1 MNLNQ
6 ISIVFPGQ
14 GSQYVGMLSSYLDNF
29 PSVQETFEEA
39 SKLLNINF
47 IDLLT
52 KGTKEDLAKTKI
64 TQPLMLIADVAL
76 WKLISNL
83 LNKPMCVAGHSLGE
97 YAALVAAE
105 VLSFES
111 ALILVQERS
120 ELMQQA
126 VPDNEGGIAAIIGL
140 DEEVINHICSEISK
154 DSKLLVSAA
163 NLNSSNQIVISGTK
177 LGVIEAI
184 ERFKSLGA
192 KRAISLPMTV
202 PAHCMLMKSASEKF
216 SLVLEKVEFKKPNIP
231 VIHNFDSQPEND
243 TQVIKTKLIKQI
255 YSPVRWLDTI
265 NLMRDMN
272 VKTIIECGP
281 SKVLCGLIKR
291 ISPEIEIIDLDNYK
305 NYLVLSNG

>member
-1 MNLNQ
+1 MNLNHV
-6 ISIVFPGQ
+6 SIVFPGQ
-14 GSQYVGMLSSYLDNF
+14 GSQYVGMLSSYLDSF
-29 PSVQETFEEA
+29 PSFQETFEVA

-47 IDLLT
+47 IDLLK
-52 KGTKEDLAKTKI
+52 KGTKEDLAKTKV

-76 WKLISNL
+76 WNLVSNH

-105 VLSFES
+105 VLSLES

-177 LGVIEAI
+177 LGVTKAI
-184 ERFKSLGA
+184 GRFKSLGA
-192 KRAISLPMTV
+192 KRAISLPMSV

-231 VIHNFDSQPEND
+231 VIHNFDSQLENN

-291 ISPEIEIIDLDNYK
+291 ISPEIEVIDLDNYE

>member
-14 GSQYVGMLSSYLDNF
+14 GSQYVGMLSSYLDSF
-29 PSVQETFEEA
+29 PSFQETFEEA

-47 IDLLT
+47 IDLLK
-52 KGTKEDLAKTKI
+52 KGTKEDLAKTKV

-76 WKLISNL
+76 WNLVSNH
-83 LNKPMCVAGHSLGE
+83 LNKPMYVAGHSLGE

-105 VLSFES
+105 VLSLES

-126 VPDNEGGIAAIIGL
+126 VPNNEGGIAAIIGL
-140 DEEVINHICSEISK
+140 DEEVINRICSEISK

-177 LGVIEAI
+177 LGVTEAI
-184 ERFKSLGA
+184 GRFKSLGA
-192 KRAISLPMTV
+192 KRAISLPMSV

-231 VIHNFDSQPEND
+231 VIHNFDSQLENN
-243 TQVIKTKLIKQI
+243 TQLIKTKLIKQI

-265 NLMRDMN
+265 NLMRDMK

-291 ISPEIEIIDLDNYK
+291 ISPEIEVIDLDNYE

>member
-14 GSQYVGMLSSYLDNF
+14 GSQYVGMLSSYLDSF
-29 PSVQETFEEA
+29 PSFQETFEEA

-47 IDLLT
+47 IDLLK
-52 KGTKEDLAKTKI
+52 KGTKEDLAKTKV

-76 WKLISNL
+76 WNLVSNH

-105 VLSFES
+105 VLSLES

-126 VPDNEGGIAAIIGL
+126 VPNNEGGIAAIIGL
-140 DEEVINHICSEISK
+140 DEEVINQICSEISK

-177 LGVIEAI
+177 LGVTKAI
-184 ERFKSLGA
+184 GRFKSLGA
-192 KRAISLPMTV
+192 KRAISLPMSV

-231 VIHNFDSQPEND
+231 VIHNFDSHPEDD

-281 SKVLCGLIKR
+281 SKVLSGLIKR
-291 ISPEIEIIDLDNYK
+291 ISPEIEIIDLDNYE